1 MQQMTLLR
9 KYPPKRR
16 FQRMW
21 QRLAGAK
28 IMAGNKK
35 NKKFKALYKFTEGS
49 EEVYLHEI
57 RFPNDSSSVDKT
69 DRLEDICDA
78 TGHNF
83 FKDCADWWETKQA
96 AKKRNTNK

>member
-49 EEVYLHEI
+49 EEAYLHEI

-69 DRLEDICDA
+69 DRLEDICES
-78 TGHNF
+78 GINF
-83 FKDCADWWETKQA
+83 
-96 AKKRNTNK
+96 